1 MDARARQWH
10 AWRDE
15 HDRGMSD
22 SQGRQAERTAGLT
35 ALALLVIGCLLVLR
49 PFFSAILWAVFFAYA
64 AWPGFKWLRDK
75 TTLSAGAC
83 ATVMVSAAALLVVVP
98 LALAAPASREDVV
111 ALGTL
116 VQDAFRDG
124 LPPAPQWVADLPMIG
139 APLAA
144 QWNGLSADLGA
155 LSALLRPYVGMF
167 AEFGLSVL
175 LGIASGL
182 VDFTMALFIAWFL
195 FRHGPVISER
205 TKAIGR
211 RLAGARADQ
220 MLELTGH
227 VVRGVVYGLLGTAIV
242 QGILTFLGLWVSGVP
257 RPGLLGVIAG
267 LISVL
272 PVGAPLVYIPAA
284 IWLLAIGE
292 TFWAIALF
300 LWGALV
306 VSTVD
311 NFIRPYF
318 IAQGADLPFL
328 LSIIGVLG
336 GVVAFGFL
344 GLFLGP
350 VLLAL
355 GYTLVAEWGRRD
367 AAPSSSGAEPLA

>member
-1 MDARARQWH
+1 
-10 AWRDE
+10 
-15 HDRGMSD
+15 MSD
-22 SQGRQAERTAGLT
+22 SQGRQAERIAGLA
-35 ALALLVIGCLLVLR
+35 ALALLAVGCLLVLR

-64 AWPGFKWLRDK
+64 AWPGFKWLRDN
-75 TTLSAGAC
+75 TTFPPGAC
-83 ATVMVSAAALLVVVP
+83 ATFMVLAAALLVVVP
-98 LALAAPASREDVV
+98 LAFAAPASREDVL

-116 VQDAFRDG
+116 VREAFQGG
-124 LPPAPQWVADLPMIG
+124 LPPAPPWVVEIPMVG
-139 APLAA
+139 GPLAA
-144 QWNGLSADLGA
+144 QWNGLTEDLSGMV
-155 LSALLRPYVGMF
+155 ALLRPYAGMF

-195 FRHGPVISER
+195 FRHGPVIAGR
-205 TKAIGR
+205 AKAIGQ
-211 RLAGARADQ
+211 RLAGPRAER
-220 MLELTGH
+220 LLTLTGA

-257 RPGLLGVIAG
+257 RAGLLGVIAG

-272 PVGAPLVYIPAA
+272 PVGAPLVWIPASV
-284 IWLLAIGE
+284 WLLAIGE
-292 TFWAIALF
+292 TFWGIALAV
-300 LWGALV
+300 WGTLV
-306 VSTVD
+306 ISTVD
-311 NFIRPYF
+311 NVIRPWF

-355 GYTLVAEWGRRD
+355 GFTLVAEWGRRN
-367 AAPSSSGAEPLA
+367 AAAAADGSGDRKD